1 MQPVKKNFKDSEQDI
16 DFTFRFFNGKEFYQ
30 QQLNINYNET
40 EIAIMVLLQLTWLK
54 TNKDTISV
62 TVTTYT

>member
-40 EIAIMVLLQLTWLK
+40 EISIMVLLQLTWLK